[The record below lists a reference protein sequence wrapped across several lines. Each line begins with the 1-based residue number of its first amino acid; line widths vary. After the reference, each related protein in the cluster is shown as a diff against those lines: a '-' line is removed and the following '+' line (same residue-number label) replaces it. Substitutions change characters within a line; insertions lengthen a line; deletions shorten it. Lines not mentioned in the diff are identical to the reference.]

1 MKPQELE
8 LLHLTTNLRTD
19 IMNVLTDAD
28 LAFEL
33 PGNPTLGELCRTMGD
48 TERSYIDS
56 FKTLKQV
63 WDVRNTE
70 PGLEGSVEKLKAW
83 YQALDAEFESVLK
96 AIPDEDLQTKII
108 DRGFPIPLGGQFHVY
123 REALLIFS
131 ARCSVYL
138 RAMGKPLSQQVQD
151 WIG

>member
-1 MKPQELE
+1 MNPHELD

-19 IMNVLTDAD
+19 IMNSLTDSD
-28 LAFEL
+28 LAFQL

-48 TERSYIDS
+48 VERSYINS

-70 PGLEGSVEKLKAW
+70 PGLEGSVERLKAW
-83 YQALDAEFESVLK
+83 YKALDDELVAVLT
-96 AIPDEDLQTKII
+96 AIPDADFQTKMI
-108 DRGFPIPLGGQFHVY
+108 DRGWPIPLGGQFHTY

-138 RAMGKPLSQQVQD
+138 RAMGKPLSKQVQD